1 MTKQALLIF
10 AKNPEAGKVKT
21 RLAATI
27 GTKAA
32 LDVYKQLV
40 EHTISVTNCLPVD
53 KMVFYS
59 DFVFGEDAWNTEH
72 YLKQVQNGKDLGE
85 RMNNA
90 FDSAFKNGYDRIV
103 IIGTDCPELNAEII
117 MNAFAC
123 LDKYDVVIG
132 PAEDGG
138 YYLLGLKQL
147 CSEIFEN
154 IHWSTST
161 VFDETT
167 RKCAALQLTY
177 GLLPLLKDNDVEN
190 DLLTFKW
197 HNK

>member
-10 AKNPEAGKVKT
+10 AKNPKAGKVKT

-27 GTKAA
+27 GTDAA
-32 LDVYKQLV
+32 LYVYKQLV
-40 EHTISVTNCLPVD
+40 EHTVSVTNCLPDD
-53 KMVFYS
+53 KIMFYS
-59 DFVFGEDAWNTEH
+59 DFVFDEDAWNTEH
-72 YLKQVQNGKDLGE
+72 YLKQLQNGKDLGE

-90 FDSAFKNGYDRIV
+90 FASTFKNGYDRIV
-103 IIGTDCPELNAEII
+103 IIGTDCPALNAEII

-147 CSEIFEN
+147 CSEVFEN
-154 IHWSTST
+154 IPWSTST
-161 VFDETT
+161 VFDDTT

-177 GLLPLLKDNDVEN
+177 GLLPVLNDIDEEN
-190 DLLTFKW
+190 DLLKSKW
-197 HNK
+197 QKE

>member
-10 AKNPEAGKVKT
+10 AKNPEAGRVKT

-27 GTKAA
+27 GTDAA

-40 EHTISVTNCLPVD
+40 EHTVLVTICLPVD
-53 KMVFYS
+53 KIVFYS
-59 DFVFGEDAWNTEH
+59 DFVFDKDEWNTEL
-72 YLKQVQNGKDLGE
+72 YLKQLQNGKDLGE

-90 FDSAFKNGYDRIV
+90 FASAFKNGYDRVV
-103 IIGTDCPELNAEII
+103 IIGTDCFELNAEII

-147 CSEIFEN
+147 YSEVFEN

-177 GLLPLLKDNDVEN
+177 GLLPVLNDIDEEN
-190 DLLTFKW
+190 DLLTSKW
-197 HNK
+197 QKE

>member
-1 MTKQALLIF
+1 MTKQVLLIF

-27 GTKAA
+27 GNDAA
-32 LDVYKQLV
+32 LYVYKQLV
-40 EHTISVTNCLPVD
+40 EHTVSVMNCLPVD
-53 KMVFYS
+53 KIVFYS
-59 DFVFGEDAWNTEH
+59 DFVSDEDAWNTEH
-72 YLKQVQNGKDLGE
+72 YSKQLQNGINLGE

-90 FDSAFKNGYDRIV
+90 FASAFKDGYDRVV

-117 MNAFAC
+117 MNAFIC

-138 YYLLGLKQL
+138 YYLLGLKKL
-147 CSEIFEN
+147 CSEVFEN
-154 IHWSTST
+154 IRWSSST
-161 VFDETT
+161 VFVDTT

-177 GLLPLLKDNDVEN
+177 GLLPVLNDIDEEN
-190 DLLTFKW
+190 DLLTSKW
-197 HNK
+197 QKE

>member
-10 AKNPEAGKVKT
+10 AKNPKAGKVKT

-27 GTKAA
+27 GTDAA
-32 LDVYKQLV
+32 LYVYKQLV
-40 EHTISVTNCLPVD
+40 EHTVSVTNCLPVD
-53 KMVFYS
+53 KIVFYS
-59 DFVFGEDAWNTEH
+59 DFVFDEDAWNTEH
-72 YLKQVQNGKDLGE
+72 YLKQLQNGKDLGE

-90 FDSAFKNGYDRIV
+90 FASTFKNGYDRIV
-103 IIGTDCPELNAEII
+103 IIGTDCPALNAEII

-147 CSEIFEN
+147 CSEVFEN
-154 IHWSTST
+154 IPWSTST
-161 VFDETT
+161 VFDDTT

-177 GLLPLLKDNDVEN
+177 GLLPVLNDIDEEN
-190 DLLTFKW
+190 DLLKSKW
-197 HNK
+197 QKE